1 MRVKG
6 PDNGNTSGM
15 TSRPAA
21 VAFDVIET
29 LLSLEP
35 LRDRLAAVGQP
46 PFLLDTWYTRTLRDG
61 IALSVTGE
69 YAEFP
74 DVAAAALRTVT
85 RNALTDAEITHVL
98 AGFADL
104 PAHPDALPA
113 VRTLA
118 TAGVRVA
125 CLTNGNAKATTSFA
139 ERAGLLPFI
148 ERVITVGEVARWK
161 PNAIIYRY
169 AAERLD
175 VPPERLAL
183 VAVHA
188 WDCHGAKRA
197 GLMTGWASRREGRYP
212 SIFAA
217 PDVTGADLTEV
228 AKGILALPVEP

>member
-1 MRVKG
+1 
-6 PDNGNTSGM
+6 M

-35 LRDRLAAVGQP
+35 LRDRLAAVGQSP
-46 PFLLDTWYTRTLRDG
+46 LLLDTWYTRTIRDG
-61 IALSVTGE
+61 IALSVTGD
-69 YAEFP
+69 YMDFP

-85 RNALTDAEITHVL
+85 GNALTDAEVAHVL

-113 VRTLA
+113 IRTLA

-125 CLTNGNAKATTSFA
+125 CLTNANAKATTSFA
-139 ERAGLLPFI
+139 ERAGLKPFV
-148 ERVITVGEVARWK
+148 ERVITVGEVYRWK
-161 PNAIIYRY
+161 PNAVVYRY

-183 VAVHA
+183 IAVHA

-197 GLMTGWASRREGRYP
+197 GLMSGWASRLEGRYP
-212 SIFAA
+212 SIFAP

-228 AKGILALPVEP
+228 ADRLLALPPAGQLAPERGARD